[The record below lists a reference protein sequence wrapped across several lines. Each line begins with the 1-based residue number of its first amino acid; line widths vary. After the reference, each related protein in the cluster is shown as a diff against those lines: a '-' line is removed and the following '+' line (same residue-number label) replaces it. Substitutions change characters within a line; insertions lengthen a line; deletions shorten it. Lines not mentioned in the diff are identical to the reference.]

1 MANSITLAK
10 NYVALLDEVY
20 KEAALTSVLD
30 SDPTG
35 MRQGANAHE
44 ILIQK
49 LSMDGLADYS
59 RNSGYVKGN
68 VKLEW
73 ETVQFN
79 YDRGRMFEVDSMDD
93 EETIK
98 TAFGRL
104 SGEFVRTKVAPEGD
118 AFTFAQLAS
127 ETGISKV
134 AEGATLSTGQGV
146 MDAITAGA
154 GQMDEDEVPQDQ
166 RYLFITPTLHNL
178 IKQMDTTK
186 SREMLDTFAG
196 VIRVPQS
203 RFYTAIDLYDGV
215 DHSGTTGR
223 VNESAGYFVKA
234 TAGKDI
240 NFMIVHKPAV
250 IKFNKHTASNII
262 TPDANQ
268 HSDGYIQKYRKY
280 GLVDV
285 YENKRAGIYLH
296 HKAA

>member
-1 MANSITLAK
+1 MPNSITLAK
-10 NYVALLDEVY
+10 NYIALLDEVY
-20 KEAALTSVLD
+20 KFAALTSVLD

-35 MRQGANAHE
+35 MRQGANANE

-59 RNSGYVKGN
+59 RNDGYIKGN

-73 ETVQFN
+73 ETVRFN
-79 YDRGRMFEVDSMDD
+79 YDRGRLFEVDSMDD
-93 EETIK
+93 EETVK

-104 SGEFVRTKVAPEGD
+104 AGEFVRTKVAPEAD

-134 AEGATLSTGQGV
+134 SAGATLSTGANV
-146 MDAITAGA
+146 MDAIAAGA

-166 RYLFITPTLHNL
+166 RYLFITPTLGNM

-196 VIRVPQS
+196 VVRVPQS
-203 RFYTAIDLYDGV
+203 RFYTAIELYDGV
-215 DHSGTTGR
+215 DHSGTSGQ
-223 VNESAGYFVKA
+223 VDESAGYYVKA
-234 TAGKDI
+234 ADAKDI

-250 IKFNKHTASNII
+250 LKFNKHTASNII
-262 TPDANQ
+262 TPEANQ
-268 HSDGYIQKYRKY
+268 RSDGYIQKYRKY

-296 HKAA
+296 HKA

>member
-1 MANSITLAK
+1 MANSIALAK
-10 NYVALLDEVY
+10 NYIALLDEVY
-20 KEAALTSVLD
+20 KLASLTSVLD
-30 SDPTG
+30 SNPTG
-35 MRQGANAHE
+35 MRQGANANE

-59 RNSGYVKGN
+59 RNDGYVKGN

-73 ETVQFN
+73 ETVKFN
-79 YDRGRMFEVDSMDD
+79 YDRGRLFEVDSMDD
-93 EETIK
+93 EETVR
-98 TAFGRL
+98 TAFGSL
-104 SGEFVRTKVAPEGD
+104 AGEFVRTKVAPEGD

-134 AEGATLSTGQGV
+134 SAGATLSTGANV
-146 MDAITAGA
+146 MDAIAAGA
-154 GQMDEDEVPQDQ
+154 GQMDEDEVPSDQ
-166 RYLFITPTLHNL
+166 RYLFITPTLGNL

-203 RFYTAIDLYDGV
+203 RFYTAIELYDGV
-215 DHSGTTGR
+215 DHSGASGQ
-223 VNESAGYFVKA
+223 VDESAGYFTKA
-234 TAGKDI
+234 AEGKDI
-240 NFMIVHKPAV
+240 NFMIVHKPAI

-262 TPDANQ
+262 TPEANQ
-268 HSDGYIQKYRKY
+268 RSDGYIQKYRKY

-296 HKAA
+296 HKA

>member
-196 VIRVPQS
+196 VIRVPQNK
-203 RFYTAIDLYDGV
+203 FYTAIDLYDGV
-215 DHSGTTGR
+215 DHSGTTGQ

-268 HSDGYIQKYRKY
+268 QSDGYIQKYRKY

>member
-1 MANSITLAK
+1 MPNSIALAK
-10 NYVALLDEVY
+10 NYIALLDEVY
-20 KEAALTSVLD
+20 KLASLTSVLD
-30 SDPTG
+30 SNPAG
-35 MRQGANAHE
+35 MRRGANANE

-59 RNSGYVKGN
+59 RNDGYVKGN

-73 ETVQFN
+73 ETVKFN
-79 YDRGRMFEVDSMDD
+79 YDRGRLFEVDSMDD
-93 EETIK
+93 EETVR

-104 SGEFVRTKVAPEGD
+104 AGEFVRTKVAPEGD

-134 AEGATLSTGQGV
+134 SAGATLSTGANV
-146 MDAITAGA
+146 MDAIAAGA

-166 RYLFITPTLHNL
+166 RYLFITPTLGNL

-203 RFYTAIDLYDGV
+203 RFYTAIDLHDGV
-215 DHSGTTGR
+215 DHSGTSGQ
-223 VNESAGYFVKA
+223 VDESAGYFTKA
-234 TAGKDI
+234 TGAKDI

-250 IKFNKHTASNII
+250 IKFNKHTAAPII
-262 TPDANQ
+262 VPDANQ
-268 HSDGYIQKYRKY
+268 RSDGYIQKYRKY
-280 GLVDV
+280 SLVDV

-296 HKAA
+296 HKA

>member
-1 MANSITLAK
+1 MPNSIALAK
-10 NYVALLDEVY
+10 NYIALLDEVY
-20 KEAALTSVLD
+20 KLASLTSVLD
-30 SDPTG
+30 SNPAG
-35 MRQGANAHE
+35 MRQGANANE

-59 RNSGYVKGN
+59 RNDGYIKGN

-73 ETVQFN
+73 ETVKFN
-79 YDRGRMFEVDSMDD
+79 YDRGRLFEVDSMDD
-93 EETIK
+93 EETVR
-98 TAFGRL
+98 TAFGSL
-104 SGEFVRTKVAPEGD
+104 AGEFVRTKVAPEGD

-134 AEGATLSTGQGV
+134 SAGATLSTGANV
-146 MDAITAGA
+146 MDAIAEGA
-154 GQMDEDEVPQDQ
+154 GKMDEDEVPPDQ
-166 RYLFITPTLHNL
+166 RYLFITPTLGNL

-203 RFYTAIDLYDGV
+203 RFYTAIELYDGV
-215 DHSGTTGR
+215 DHSGTSGL
-223 VNESAGYFVKA
+223 VDESAGYFTKA
-234 TAGKDI
+234 AEGKDI
-240 NFMIVHKPAV
+240 NFMIVHKPAI

-262 TPDANQ
+262 TPEANQ
-268 HSDGYIQKYRKY
+268 RSDGYIQKYRKY

-296 HKAA
+296 HKA

>member
-1 MANSITLAK
+1 MANSIALAK
-10 NYVALLDEVY
+10 NYIALLDEVY
-20 KEAALTSVLD
+20 KLASLTSVLD

-35 MRQGANAHE
+35 MRQGANANE

-59 RNSGYVKGN
+59 RNDGYVKGN

-73 ETVQFN
+73 ETVKFN
-79 YDRGRMFEVDSMDD
+79 YDRGRLFEVDSMDD
-93 EETIK
+93 EETVR

-104 SGEFVRTKVAPEGD
+104 AGEFVRTKVAPEGD

-134 AEGATLSTGQGV
+134 SAGATLSTGANV
-146 MDAITAGA
+146 MDAIAAGA

-166 RYLFITPTLHNL
+166 RYLFITPTLGNL

-215 DHSGTTGR
+215 DHSGTSGQ
-223 VNESAGYFVKA
+223 VDESAGYFTKA
-234 TAGKDI
+234 TGAKDI

-250 IKFNKHTASNII
+250 LKFNKHTAAPII
-262 TPDANQ
+262 VPDANQ
-268 HSDGYIQKYRKY
+268 RSDGYIQKYRKY
-280 GLVDV
+280 SLVDV

-296 HKAA
+296 HKA

>member
-1 MANSITLAK
+1 MANSIALAK
-10 NYVALLDEVY
+10 NYIALLDEVY
-20 KEAALTSVLD
+20 KLASLTSVLD
-30 SDPTG
+30 SNPAG
-35 MRQGANAHE
+35 MRQGANANE

-59 RNSGYVKGN
+59 RNDGYIKGN

-73 ETVQFN
+73 ETVKFN
-79 YDRGRMFEVDSMDD
+79 YDRGRLFEVDSMDD
-93 EETIK
+93 EETVR
-98 TAFGRL
+98 TAFGSL
-104 SGEFVRTKVAPEGD
+104 AGEFVRTKVAPEGD

-134 AEGATLSTGQGV
+134 SAGATLSTGANV
-146 MDAITAGA
+146 MDAIAEGA
-154 GQMDEDEVPQDQ
+154 GQMDEDEVPSDQ
-166 RYLFITPTLHNL
+166 RYLFITPTLGNL

-203 RFYTAIDLYDGV
+203 RFYTAIELYDGV
-215 DHSGTTGR
+215 DHSGTSGL
-223 VNESAGYFVKA
+223 VDESAGYFTKA
-234 TAGKDI
+234 SEGKDI
-240 NFMIVHKPAV
+240 NFMIVHKPAI

-262 TPDANQ
+262 TPEANQ
-268 HSDGYIQKYRKY
+268 RSDGYIQKYRKY

-296 HKAA
+296 HKA

>member
-1 MANSITLAK
+1 MPNSITLAK
-10 NYVALLDEVY
+10 NYIALLDEVY
-20 KEAALTSVLD
+20 KLASLTSVLD
-30 SDPTG
+30 SNPAG
-35 MRQGANAHE
+35 MRQGANANE

-59 RNSGYVKGN
+59 RNDGYVKGN

-73 ETVQFN
+73 ETVKFN
-79 YDRGRMFEVDSMDD
+79 YDRGRLFEVDSMDD
-93 EETIK
+93 EETVR

-104 SGEFVRTKVAPEGD
+104 AGEFVRTKVAPEGD

-134 AEGATLSTGQGV
+134 SAGATLSTGANV
-146 MDAITAGA
+146 MDAIAEGA

-166 RYLFITPTLHNL
+166 RYLFITPTLGNL

-215 DHSGTTGR
+215 DHSGTSDQ
-223 VNESAGYFVKA
+223 VDESAGYFTKA
-234 TAGKDI
+234 TGAKDI

-250 IKFNKHTASNII
+250 IKFNKHTAAPII
-262 TPDANQ
+262 VPDANQ
-268 HSDGYIQKYRKY
+268 RSDGYIQKYRKY
-280 GLVDV
+280 SLVDV

-296 HKAA
+296 HKA